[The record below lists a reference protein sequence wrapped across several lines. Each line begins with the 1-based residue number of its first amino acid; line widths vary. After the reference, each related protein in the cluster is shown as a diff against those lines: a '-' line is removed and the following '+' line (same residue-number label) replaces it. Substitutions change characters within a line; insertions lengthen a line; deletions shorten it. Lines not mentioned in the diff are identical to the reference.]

1 MKRILRKLETTIIF
15 VIKTVLYFALFWI
28 FYGMYARSNW
38 QLLNLSRTSAVT
50 IATYVVVSYMF
61 ANIYGRYDIG
71 KRKSRPI
78 VHSLFLASIFTDI
91 ITLLML
97 SIMNT
102 NATNNKSFVIEQPL
116 LLVPILVLQYIV
128 IWIFAYGGNKL
139 YFIIYEP
146 EKCVI
151 ITSSQKSLNEV
162 IRGIR
167 KYKLQYKINVI
178 ADYHDKDLKRYITEN
193 ETIFIY
199 DVPIKERTEI
209 IEFCYQNMK
218 NVYFNPDMH
227 DVVEKNSHHILL
239 DDLSMYGN
247 YSKGLTL
254 EQRAVKRIEDVIISV
269 IALVITSP
277 LLLIAAIS
285 IKIEDKGSIIFKQNR
300 ATRNG
305 KIFSIY
311 KLRTMRED
319 VDNYSAIE
327 DDERVT
333 KVGRVLRKYR
343 IDEIPQFFNVL
354 KGDMSVVGPRPE
366 MLANIFNYTDILP
379 AFEYRLR
386 VKAGITGHAQIA
398 GKYNTSP
405 KDKLMLDLM
414 YIEEYSMWLDI
425 KLLFQTLIVLLK
437 RDSTEAFKNDDEL
450 VFNEYSEDEAIKSDV
465 IEEELSHEEEKEEQH
480 AEDKNEAKEEVKS
493 EEKKHKEEQKKKHKG
508 EHK

>member
-1 MKRILRKLETTIIF
+1 MKRKLRKLETSILFIIR
-15 VIKTVLYFALFWI
+15 FALNFLLFFV

-38 QLLNLSRTSAVT
+38 QLFNISRTSAVT
-50 IATYVVVSYMF
+50 IATYIVVSYMF

-78 VHSLFLASIFTDI
+78 VHSLFLASIFTDLL
-91 ITLLML
+91 TLLML

-102 NATNNKSFVIEQPL
+102 NASNNKSFVVEQPFL
-116 LLVPILVLQYIV
+116 LIPILAIQYII

-139 YFIIYEP
+139 YFMIYEP
-146 EKCVI
+146 EKCLI
-151 ITSSQKSLNEV
+151 ITSSQRSLNEV

-167 KYKLQYKINVI
+167 KYKLQYKINLI
-178 ADYHDKDLKRYITEN
+178 ADYHDKELKKYITTHD
-193 ETIFIY
+193 TIFIY
-199 DVPIKERTEI
+199 DVPIKERTDI

-254 EQRAVKRIEDVIISV
+254 EQRAVKRIEDIIISV

-277 LLLIAAIS
+277 LLLISAIL

-305 KIFSIY
+305 KIFSVY

-319 VDNYSAIE
+319 VENYSAIE

-343 IDEIPQFFNVL
+343 IDELPQFFNVL

-366 MLANIFNYTDILP
+366 MLANIFNYTSMLP

-405 KDKLMLDLM
+405 RDKLILDLM

-425 KLLFQTLIVLLK
+425 KLLFQTFIVLLK
-437 RDSTEAFKNDDEL
+437 RDSTEAFKDEEM
-450 VFNEYSEDEAIKSDV
+450 VFKEYSEDTAISAEI
-465 IEEELSHEEEKEEQH
+465 IEEELNKKV
-480 AEDKNEAKEEVKS
+480 ED
-493 EEKKHKEEQKKKHKG
+493 
-508 EHK
+508 